1 MLNVSLSVLALLP
14 KISLAQKMKMKIVL
28 TKELEDYV
36 KAKVRSGRNTDES
49 EVVREVV
56 RDRENSEGESPALE
70 AALLEGV
77 RDRHQPYTKSVLN
90 RIRKN
95 ARAAW

>member
-1 MLNVSLSVLALLP
+1 
-14 KISLAQKMKMKIVL
+14 MKMEIVL

-36 KAKVRSGRNTDES
+36 KSKVRSGRYADES
-49 EVVREVV
+49 EVVREALRGQEQ
-56 RDRENSEGESPALE
+56 RDGWESPALE

-77 RDRHQPYTKSVLN
+77 RSPHRPYTKATLD

-95 ARAAW
+95 ARATK

>member
-1 MLNVSLSVLALLP
+1 
-14 KISLAQKMKMKIVL
+14 MKVTL

-36 KAKVRSGRNTDES
+36 KAKVRTGRYADES
-49 EVVREVV
+49 EVVREALRSQEQ
-56 RDRENSEGESPALE
+56 RDGYESPALE

-77 RDRHQPYTKSVLN
+77 RSPHRPYNKATLD

-95 ARAAW
+95 ARAKK